1 MQVIASLVNMMQDEL
16 DGAENYALSALKYQN
31 EHPKLAQRL
40 NELAGVELQHLKALH
55 TEAERLIEDYRN
67 ENGEP
72 PKEML
77 AVYNFEHQKMIKKA
91 AEVKTMIDEFDS

>member
-1 MQVIASLVNMMQDEL
+1 MQDEL
-16 DGAENYALSALKYQN
+16 EGAENYALCALKYQS

-40 NELAGVELQHLKALH
+40 NELAGVEIQHLKALH